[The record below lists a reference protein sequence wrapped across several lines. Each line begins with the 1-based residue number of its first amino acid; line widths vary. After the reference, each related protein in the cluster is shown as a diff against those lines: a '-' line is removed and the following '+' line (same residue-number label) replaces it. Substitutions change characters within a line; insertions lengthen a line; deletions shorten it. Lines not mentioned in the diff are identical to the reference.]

1 MSKELTCPNC
11 STAIPPD
18 RINIQEL
25 VAACPTC
32 AHVFSFAPLLSEALP
47 QVPKPEGPI
56 ALPKDFEVRR
66 ELSTLYISI
75 PWRSVRNKWF
85 MTIFAVL
92 WDLFM
97 VPFIALALSGN
108 TEVALFISLHFAV
121 AVGITFYVLALWI
134 NSTKI
139 RVDNSGIQVWH
150 TPIPVPFTPRH
161 FIPADEITQFY
172 VEEYVPSRT
181 NGRPDITFA
190 LRCKTKNGKDIRLV
204 PGFTDPSGA
213 LYLEQ
218 EIEKFLKIADRPV

>member
-18 RINIQEL
+18 RINVQEL
-25 VAACPTC
+25 VAACPAC
-32 AHVFSFAPLLSEALP
+32 AHVFSFASLLSKALP
-47 QVPKPEGPI
+47 QVPKPEGAI
-56 ALPKDFEVRR
+56 ALPKDFEVRK
-66 ELSTLYISI
+66 ELSSLYISI

-85 MTIFAVL
+85 MTIFAAL
-92 WDLFM
+92 WDLFLI
-97 VPFIALALSGN
+97 PFIITALSGD

-139 RVDNSGIQVWH
+139 RVDDTGIDVRH

-161 FIPADEITQFY
+161 AISTGDVDQFY

-190 LRCKTKNGKDIRLV
+190 LRVKTKGGKDVRLV

-218 EIEKFLKIADRPV
+218 EIEKFLKIADRLV

>member
-18 RINIQEL
+18 RINVQEM

-32 AHVFSFAPLLSEALP
+32 AHVFRFASLLSEALP
-47 QVPKPEGPI
+47 QVPKPAAPL
-56 ALPKDFEVRR
+56 ALPTGIEVQR
-66 ELSTLYISI
+66 ELSTLQLSI
-75 PWRSVRNKWF
+75 AWRAVRSKWF
-85 MTIFAVL
+85 MTIFAIL
-92 WDLFM
+92 WDLFLI
-97 VPFIALALSGN
+97 PFIVTAVSGN

-121 AVGITFYVLALWI
+121 AVGITFYVIALWV

-139 RVDNSGIQVWH
+139 RVDGSGIDVRH

-161 FIPADEITQFY
+161 FIPAQDIAQFY
-172 VEEYVPSRT
+172 VEEYVLSRT

-190 LRCKTKNGKDIRLV
+190 LRIKTKNGKDLRLV
-204 PGFTDPSGA
+204 PGFTDVSGA

-218 EIEKFLKIADRPV
+218 EIEKFLKIEDQPI

>member
-1 MSKELTCPNC
+1 M
-11 STAIPPD
+11 
-18 RINIQEL
+18 QEMA
-25 VAACPTC
+25 AACPTC
-32 AHVFSFAPLLSEALP
+32 AHVFRFASLLTEALP
-47 QVPKPEGPI
+47 QVPKPEQPI
-56 ALPKDFEVRR
+56 ALPNGIKVRK
-66 ELSTLYISI
+66 ELSALHLDIA
-75 PWRSVRNKWF
+75 WRAVRSKWF

-92 WDLFM
+92 WDLFLI
-97 VPFIALALSGN
+97 PFILSAIGGN

-139 RVDNSGIQVWH
+139 RVDKSGIQVLH

-161 FIPADEITQFY
+161 FIPADEISQFY

-190 LRCKTKNGKDIRLV
+190 LRCKTKNAKDIRLV

-218 EIEKFLKIADRPV
+218 EIEKFLKITDKPV